1 MLTVNE
7 LAEAGLT
14 QRDVQLRVVCL
25 ASVWLE
31 GLLYGVYLCL
41 FIAVFP
47 VLARSNPFRN
57 SSTAVFVV
65 GNVLIFVLISI
76 FNATS
81 IFTPIIAFAYQTEIE
96 GTRRIFYDLGLWV
109 NSLQLVLGVMLF
121 ITGDILVIYR
131 CFLIWGRCYRVILL
145 PSVLSALAA
154 ALHIATLWFALHISL
169 PFVLVRNWAIITLP
183 FILYFLQ
190 NVLTTSLIVYK
201 IYSHFRRSREIGL
214 VSVHTPHL
222 LPIIK
227 IVIESAA
234 IYTAAVLVLV
244 VLIALDHPARTAM
257 HTCLMPIIGIVF
269 VLMALRTHAVKEDS
283 KQIPPTAS
291 LMPTW
296 LGFDEPK
303 STDPGIETV

>member
-1 MLTVNE
+1 MLTVKE

-25 ASVWLE
+25 VSVWLE
-31 GLLYGVYLCL
+31 GLLYGVYLYL
-41 FIAVFP
+41 FIAAFL
-47 VLARSNPFRN
+47 VLARRNPFRN
-57 SSTAVFVV
+57 FSSAVFVV
-65 GNVLIFVLISI
+65 GNVLMFVLISI

-81 IFTPIIAFAYQTEIE
+81 ICTPIIVFAYQTEIE
-96 GTRRIFYDLGLWV
+96 GTRRIFNDLDLWV

-131 CFLIWGRCYRVILL
+131 CFLIWGRCYWVILL

-154 ALHIATLWFALHISL
+154 ATLWFALRVSM
-169 PFVLVRNWAIITLP
+169 PFVLIRNWTIITLP

-190 NVLTTSLIVYK
+190 NILTTSLIVYK
-201 IYSHFRRSREIGL
+201 IYSHFRRSRDIGL
-214 VSVHTPHL
+214 VSLHAPRL
-222 LPIIK
+222 LPIMRVI
-227 IVIESAA
+227 IES
-234 IYTAAVLVLV
+234 
-244 VLIALDHPARTAM
+244 
-257 HTCLMPIIGIVF
+257 IVF

-283 KQIPPTAS
+283 KQTPATPS

-303 STDPGIETV
+303 STDDQRASCIQISPLRHPGANSEPMFQALEAGP